1 MINKMV
7 LVNFL
12 NQWMVFR
19 QSNFYKDLLYGIFL
33 LDEKFVSISIN
44 LHQMGLN
51 INIIM

>member
-1 MINKMV
+1 MIIKWYWLISLING
-7 LVNFL
+7 
-12 NQWMVFR
+12 W
-19 QSNFYKDLLYGIFL
+19 YKDKVTLYGIFL